1 MHVFVEIFSLAAIK
15 SLIIG
20 IPESVGLLLFGIGL
34 VFTAAMI
41 RRRLSVRHVE
51 GETFEE
57 EV

>member
-15 SLIIG
+15 SLIVG
-20 IPESVGLLLFGIGL
+20 IPESAGLLLFGIGL

-41 RRRLSVRHVE
+41 RRRLGVRQVE
-51 GETFEE
+51 GETFAE